1 MPKELSQLDRLLG
14 RGLSRTADLWP
25 AVETAYGWVHRA
37 AHLLANHEELDG
49 DGVRRRYEALL
60 ADLRHDREAAGV
72 PAPAVD
78 HFLKVTASYQP
89 GLFQCY
95 DLADLPR
102 TNNDLEH
109 FFASARYHERHA
121 SGRRS
126 ASPGTVV
133 RGSVRLV
140 AAVATRLHRFTSD
153 ELAPAEAAPWREL
166 RRELEERHEARRAQR
181 RFRRDPAAYLAA
193 LEERLTE
200 QTLPP

>member
-1 MPKELSQLDRLLG
+1 VPKELSQLDRLLG

-25 AVETAYGWVHRA
+25 TVETAYGWVHRA

-60 ADLRHDREAAGV
+60 AELRHDRETAG
-72 PAPAVD
+72 APALVVD
-78 HFLKVTASYQP
+78 HFLKVTASYWP
-89 GLFQCY
+89 GLFPCY
-95 DLADLPR
+95 DLAGLPR

-109 FFASARYHERHA
+109 FFASARYHERRA
-121 SGRRS
+121 SGRCS

-140 AAVATRLHRFTSD
+140 AAVATRLHSFTAD
-153 ELAPAEAAPWREL
+153 ELASAEVAQWRTL
-166 RRELEERHEARRAQR
+166 RQELEERHEARRAQR

-193 LEERLTE
+193 LEERLAE